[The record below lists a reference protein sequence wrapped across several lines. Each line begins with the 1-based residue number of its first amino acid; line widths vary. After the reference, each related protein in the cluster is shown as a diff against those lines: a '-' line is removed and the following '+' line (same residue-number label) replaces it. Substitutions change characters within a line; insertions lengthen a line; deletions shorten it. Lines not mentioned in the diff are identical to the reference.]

1 MRVGIWTQRVFE
13 LQRPLSEAPN
23 LISRLAGAP
32 ARLEDAIL
40 GIEEQIVRRKPKCE
54 DGLLAWAA
62 LDHAG
67 HLADL
72 EDLHFSRVKEILAG
86 AETLTPADMEN
97 KKTEAAQHNRQPIGK
112 VLQRFRLE
120 RSTFANFLR
129 TLEPMDF
136 GRSAKH
142 PRLGTTLRIIDLCEF
157 CAEHDDHHL
166 AKIHELIWSQPKV

>member
-13 LQRPLSEAPN
+13 FQRPLSEAPN

-40 GIEEQIVRRKPKCE
+40 GIEEQVVRRKSKRG
-54 DGLLAWAA
+54 DGALGWAA

-67 HLADL
+67 HLGDL
-72 EDLHFSRVKEILAG
+72 EDMHFRRVKAILAG
-86 AETLTPADMEN
+86 DETLAPADMEN
-97 KKTEAAQHNRQPIGK
+97 KKTEDAHHNRQPVAK
-112 VLQRFRLE
+112 VLERFRIE

-129 TLEPMDF
+129 TLPSGDF
-136 GRSAKH
+136 GKSALH
-142 PRLGTTLRIIDLCEF
+142 PRLGTPMRIIDLCEF

-166 AKIHELIWSQPKV
+166 AKIYELIWNPSA